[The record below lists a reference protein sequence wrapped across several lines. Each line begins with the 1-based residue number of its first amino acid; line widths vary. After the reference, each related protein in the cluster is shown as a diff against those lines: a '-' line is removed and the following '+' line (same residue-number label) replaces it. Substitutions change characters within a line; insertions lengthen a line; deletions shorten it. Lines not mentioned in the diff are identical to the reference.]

1 MGEDLG
7 GVGGDAYRT
16 GRRGVARRFFEEA
29 HAMAIG
35 SERGRG
41 RETGQAFEE
50 T

>member
-7 GVGGDAYRT
+7 GVGGDAYRA
-16 GRRGVARRFFEEA
+16 GRRGEPRRFFEKA

-41 RETGQAFEE
+41 RETSQAFWK